1 MQWLWCLQVDLQC
14 ECYPKSHEW
23 DESFLNEIVYDRGKG
38 EEIGG
43 ECVEVQWEGQM
54 LQVQI

>member
-1 MQWLWCLQVDLQC
+1 MQWLWCLQDDLQC

-38 EEIGG
+38 EEIGV

-54 LQVQI
+54 PQV